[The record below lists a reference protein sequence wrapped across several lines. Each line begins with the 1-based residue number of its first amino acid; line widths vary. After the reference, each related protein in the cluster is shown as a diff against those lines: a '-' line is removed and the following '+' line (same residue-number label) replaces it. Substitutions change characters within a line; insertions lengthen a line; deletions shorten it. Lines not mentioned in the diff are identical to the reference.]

1 MYVAI
6 EGIDCVGKSTQIELL
21 KKDFKEALFTFEPG
35 ATELGKNIR
44 NILLD
49 GKFALSKKTEFL
61 LFLADRAQHY
71 YEVISKNK
79 EKLIISDRSLI
90 SGIAYAK
97 DYDIELLFKLNSFAI
112 DNFLPQKII
121 FLYIDEEELSKRLKN
136 KTKDNIEKRGI
147 SYFLEIQS
155 NIKNTI
161 NFLKEKEKKL
171 KILNID
177 ASLKKEEIYKK
188 IKEFLND

>member
-112 DNFLPQKII
+112 DDFLPQKII
-121 FLYIDEEELSKRLKN
+121 FLYIDEEELSKRLEN
-136 KTKDNIEKRGI
+136 KAKDNIEKRGI
-147 SYFLEIQS
+147 SYFLEIQN

-177 ASLKKEEIYKK
+177 AALKKEEIYKK

>member
-112 DNFLPQKII
+112 DDFLPQKII
-121 FLYIDEEELSKRLKN
+121 FLYIDEEELSKRLEN
-136 KTKDNIEKRGI
+136 KAKDNIEKRGI
-147 SYFLEIQS
+147 SYFLEIQN

-171 KILNID
+171 KILNIN
-177 ASLKKEEIYKK
+177 AALKKKEIYKK

>member
-112 DNFLPQKII
+112 DDFLPQKII
-121 FLYIDEEELSKRLKN
+121 FLYIDEEELSKRLEN
-136 KTKDNIEKRGI
+136 KAKDNIEKRGI
-147 SYFLEIQS
+147 SYFLEIQN

-171 KILNID
+171 KILNIN
-177 ASLKKEEIYKK
+177 AALKKEEIYKK

>member
-6 EGIDCVGKSTQIELL
+6 EGIDCVGKSTQIEIL

-112 DNFLPQKII
+112 DDFLPQKII
-121 FLYIDEEELSKRLKN
+121 FLYIDEEELSKRLEN
-136 KTKDNIEKRGI
+136 KAKDNIEKRGI
-147 SYFLEIQS
+147 SYFLEIQN

-171 KILNID
+171 KILNIN
-177 ASLKKEEIYKK
+177 AALKKEEIYKK